1 MLIYNFQKEFV
12 GIDEKDLKTLGFTN
26 LQGLRAEVHDFADL
40 FVKTPGYVHN
50 FKHVHWIDFISCA
63 ESNEESK
70 VIINVNNK
78 NYTAVVQIATAFLV
92 DSPASKGFLVTLHN
106 LRELTVAESE
116 RISGDITQR
125 EAPLSPSEP
134 QQIFANSPAHVEDA
148 FDTPT
153 QRATQVE
160 TVESAITTDP
170 YEVPLDVMMDDEPTL
185 PVSQEIPVVEKSIES
200 LDIHFDDSQEENLDI
215 PLEIDIDDDFEDVL
229 TQDFVEKKSSSTH
242 TEMIKESFEN
252 GYTYDPHVASD
263 ELGLPIDLIEEFIQD
278 FIEQAKEFKEDLYRY
293 LDESDLDNLKILS
306 HKLKG
311 VAANLRIEDALET
324 ITVVN
329 TESNINLISENLDTF
344 YKIIAKL
351 SGEEVVTAKEVENIS
366 QEVDPVDAVV
376 KIDMPDEEI
385 DLYSDPETIDDVN
398 IAEKID
404 IPEMSDD
411 ALLEEEPSLS
421 DETEPLLSEAQEKLE
436 LEEETQESEI
446 ELADDFQ
453 VDNQDILE
461 TENEDIPLEINYSKE
476 IAANEIGLDIESFN
490 ELFEDYIKEVKE
502 ISSSIKKALRD
513 EDISSVNQESLK
525 LKGMS
530 ENMRVTSF
538 SKELDTLINSKD
550 SQDISS
556 ALETIDK
563 IIELLSSKEG

>member
-12 GIDEKDLKTLGFTN
+12 GIDEKDLRTLGFTN
-26 LQGLRAEVHDFADL
+26 LQGLRTEVHDFADL

-134 QQIFANSPAHVEDA
+134 QQIFANSPVHVEDA

-170 YEVPLDVMMDDEPTL
+170 YELPLDVMMDDEPTL

-351 SGEEVVTAKEVENIS
+351 SGEEVITAKEVENIS

-411 ALLEEEPSLS
+411 AFLEEEPSLS

-436 LEEETQESEI
+436 IEAETQESEI

-461 TENEDIPLEINYSKE
+461 TESEDIPLEINYSKE
-476 IAANEIGLDIESFN
+476 IAANEIGLNIESFN

-502 ISSSIKKALRD
+502 ISSSIKKALTD
-513 EDISSVNQESLK
+513 EDINSVNQESLK

>member
-12 GIDEKDLKTLGFTN
+12 GIDEKDLKTLGFAN
-26 LQGLRAEVHDFADL
+26 LQGLRTEVHDFADL

-92 DSPASKGFLVTLHN
+92 DNPASKGFLVTLHN

-134 QQIFANSPAHVEDA
+134 QQIFASSPTHVEDV

-153 QRATQVE
+153 QKATQVKTIE
-160 TVESAITTDP
+160 PTITTDP
-170 YEVPLDVMMDDEPTL
+170 YEAPLDVMMDDEPT
-185 PVSQEIPVVEKSIES
+185 PPTPQEIPVVERAIES
-200 LDIHFDDSQEENLDI
+200 LDVHFDESQEDNLDI

-229 TQDFVEKKSSSTH
+229 AQDLVEEESFSTH
-242 TEMIKESFEN
+242 TEMVTESFDN

-278 FIEQAKEFKEDLYRY
+278 FIEQAKEFKEDLYKY

-351 SGEEVVTAKEVENIS
+351 SGEEVVVAKEVENIS
-366 QEVDPVDAVV
+366 QEVDPVEAVV
-376 KIDMPDEEI
+376 TIDIPDEEI
-385 DLYSDPETIDDVN
+385 DLYSDPETINDAN
-398 IAEKID
+398 TAEKID
-404 IPEMSDD
+404 IPEISEDVF
-411 ALLEEEPSLS
+411 LEEELTLP
-421 DETEPLLSEAQEKLE
+421 DETEPLPSEEEEKLE
-436 LEEETQESEI
+436 LQTETQELEI
-446 ELADDFQ
+446 ELADDFK
-453 VDNQDILE
+453 VDNLDIE
-461 TENEDIPLEINYSKE
+461 VEDEDIPLEMN
-476 IAANEIGLDIESFN
+476 L
-490 ELFEDYIKEVKE
+490 
-502 ISSSIKKALRD
+502 
-513 EDISSVNQESLK
+513 SL
-525 LKGMS
+525 
-530 ENMRVTSF
+530 
-538 SKELDTLINSKD
+538 IH
-550 SQDISS
+550 I
-556 ALETIDK
+556 
-563 IIELLSSKEG
+563 